1 MEAMGTE
8 AESSGKS
15 EEEKIE
21 ESRNTKRF
29 VSFHEKKK
37 FYCFV
42 NYFPSTDFEP
52 RCRL

>member
-29 VSFHEKKK
+29 VSFHEKKR
-37 FYCFV
+37 FIFFINCFP
-42 NYFPSTDFEP
+42 FH
-52 RCRL
+52 RL